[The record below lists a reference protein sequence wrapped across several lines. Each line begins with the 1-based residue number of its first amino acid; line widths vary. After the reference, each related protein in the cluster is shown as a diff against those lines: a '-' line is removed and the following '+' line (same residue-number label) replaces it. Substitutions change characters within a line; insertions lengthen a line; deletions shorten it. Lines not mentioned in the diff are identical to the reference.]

1 MRAFCRIC
9 LVAVAFVL
17 LFFVPS
23 LLSAQS
29 VLDLMLRG
37 QRLNFQGRHE
47 EAVPLLKQALG
58 LNPDH
63 LFARSQLALAYAK
76 LERRGEAV
84 TEFREILRR
93 DPEDFFARTWIGI
106 LTERPLEKKPEAPR
120 ELSPLQRAAIEE
132 ERLLLSRLEGG
143 EGLLRLQINRVV
155 IDAGHGGQD
164 AGAVGPS
171 GYAEKE
177 ATLDISRRLKALLDS
192 RTNVKSFLTRDGD
205 YFLPLSERTTVAN
218 QYRADIFMNIHI
230 NSNENRAAH
239 GTQTFFASE
248 KASSAEAARVAS
260 KENAIAKEE
269 EEFQQRPNF
278 IDIEN
283 ILFQFE
289 RKLYWSDSSEFAETI
304 QDGTGAQLGL
314 KDRGV
319 ASANF
324 FVLRDARMPSILV
337 EVAFISNEQEE
348 RLLRQPSFRQKVAET
363 LLSQIQGYRRV
374 SQQ

>member
-1 MRAFCRIC
+1 
-9 LVAVAFVL
+9 
-17 LFFVPS
+17 
-23 LLSAQS
+23 
-29 VLDLMLRG
+29 MLRG
-37 QRLNFQGRHE
+37 QQLNFQGRHE
-47 EAVPLLKQALG
+47 EAIPLLKQALG

-63 LFARSQLALAYAK
+63 LFSRSQLALACAK

-84 TEFREILRR
+84 TEFREVLKR
-93 DPEDFFARTWIGI
+93 DPEDFFARTWLGI
-106 LTERPLEKKPEAPR
+106 LTERPLEKKPETPR
-120 ELSPLQRAAIEE
+120 ELSLLERAAIEE

-143 EGLLRLQINRVV
+143 QGSLRLQINRLV

-205 YFLPLSERTTVAN
+205 YFLALSERTTIAN
-218 QYRADIFMNIHI
+218 QYRADIFMSIHI
-230 NSNENRAAH
+230 NSNENPAAH

-248 KASSAEAARVAS
+248 KASSAKAARVAL
-260 KENAIAKEE
+260 KENAVAKEE
-269 EEFQQRPNF
+269 EELQQRPDF

-289 RKLYWSDSSEFAETI
+289 RKLYWSDSGEFAETI

-337 EVAFISNEQEE
+337 EVAFISNAQEE
-348 RLLRQPSFRQKVAET
+348 GLLRQSSFRQKVAEA
-363 LLSQIQGYRRV
+363 LLAQIQGYRRV
-374 SQQ
+374 SQR